1 MSPINQILLTL
12 RYYGTG
18 GHLNSLA
25 DYIGM
30 DTSTVS
36 RIIVRVSVAI
46 ARLYPRYIK
55 MPEDQLSEQIK
66 FYDIAKF
73 PKTLAV
79 VDGTHIRINNP
90 GLFKK

>member
-1 MSPINQILLTL
+1 MEL
-12 RYYGTG
+12 
-18 GHLNSLA
+18 
-25 DYIGM
+25 
-30 DTSTVS
+30 
-36 RIIVRVSVAI
+36 AI